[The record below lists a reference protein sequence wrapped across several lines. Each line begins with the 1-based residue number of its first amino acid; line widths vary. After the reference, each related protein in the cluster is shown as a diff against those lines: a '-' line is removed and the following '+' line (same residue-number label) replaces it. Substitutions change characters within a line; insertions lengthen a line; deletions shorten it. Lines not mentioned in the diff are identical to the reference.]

1 MQSDSMVDNP
11 MISYTEPKQIKQPI
25 DEADLNSLRK
35 AATLLEALLEEVTD
49 EMLTDLEKP
58 FRDELWKVL
67 DSMNAKIEQMERAN
81 SNPFECFDMVR
92 YAEKVCGRR

>member
-1 MQSDSMVDNP
+1 MRDLFVDNP
-11 MISYTEPKQIKQPI
+11 MTFYSEPKQIKQPI

-35 AATLLEALLEEVTD
+35 AATLLEEVMD

-81 SNPFECFDMVR
+81 SNPFGHPASLDMIR

>member
-1 MQSDSMVDNP
+1 MRDLFVDNP
-11 MISYTEPKQIKQPI
+11 MTFCPEPKQIKQPI

-35 AATLLEALLEEVTD
+35 AATLLEEITD
-49 EMLTDLEKP
+49 GMNTDLAEP
-58 FRDELWKVL
+58 FRAELWKVL
-67 DSMNAKIEQMERAN
+67 DGMNARIELMERAN

>member
-25 DEADLNSLRK
+25 DTTDVAALRNAADII
-35 AATLLEALLEEVTD
+35 EEVCD
-49 EMLTDLEKP
+49 DMNSELAHP
-58 FRDELWKVL
+58 FRAELWKVL
-67 DSMNAKIEQMERAN
+67 DSMNARIELMERAN

>member
-1 MQSDSMVDNP
+1 MSDLFVDNLMTFYP
-11 MISYTEPKQIKQPI
+11 EPKQIKQPI
-25 DEADLNSLRK
+25 DTTDLNSLRK
-35 AATLLEALLEEVTD
+35 AATLLEEVTD

-67 DSMNAKIEQMERAN
+67 DGMNARIELMERAN

>member
-1 MQSDSMVDNP
+1 MQRDSMVDNP

-25 DEADLNSLRK
+25 DESDLAGLKK
-35 AATLLEALLEEVTD
+35 AADLLEEITD
-49 EMLTDLEKP
+49 DMNSDLAEP
-58 FRDELWKVL
+58 FRAELWKVL

-81 SNPFECFDMVR
+81 SNPFGHPASLDMIR